1 MDIFGW
7 FVVSKS
13 IFEFEKNEIS
23 PYELFFTTICI
34 INKLLFRYR
43 CLNPCL

>member
-13 IFEFEKNEIS
+13 IFEFEKT
-23 PYELFFTTICI
+23 ELVHMNYFLLQFALS
-34 INKLLFRYR
+34 INYSFDIDVLIHA
-43 CLNPCL
+43 